1 MEEMSELRS
10 AFRRVRRCFSNDDKC
25 ALSPRRRTIGASSF
39 GVRLGSD
46 EPMGGFLH
54 VGDT

>member
-10 AFRRVRRCFSNDDKC
+10 AFRRVRRCFSNYDKC
-25 ALSPRRRTIGASSF
+25 ALSPRRTIGVSSF
-39 GVRLGSD
+39 GVRLGND
-46 EPMGGFLH
+46 EPMEGFLH

>member
-25 ALSPRRRTIGASSF
+25 ALSPRRRAIGASSF
-39 GVRLGSD
+39 GVRQGSD
-46 EPMGGFLH
+46 KPMGGCLH

>member
-10 AFRRVRRCFSNDDKC
+10 AFRRVRCCFSDDDKC
-25 ALSPRRRTIGASSF
+25 ALSPRMRTIGASSF
-39 GVRLGSD
+39 GDRLGND

-54 VGDT
+54 VGAT